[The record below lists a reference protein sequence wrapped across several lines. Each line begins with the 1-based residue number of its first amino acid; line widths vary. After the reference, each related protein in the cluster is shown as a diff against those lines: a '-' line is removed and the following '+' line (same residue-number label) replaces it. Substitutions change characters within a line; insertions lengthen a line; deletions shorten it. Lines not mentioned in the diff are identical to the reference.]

1 MKHSFTSLLSS
12 IPGPSSETIYAL
24 QLLARVYKPTAA
36 DILEDRWL
44 DEHSLS
50 GETLQI

>member
-1 MKHSFTSLLSS
+1 MKHSLTSLLSS

-24 QLLARVYKPTAA
+24 QLLARVYQPAPTEV
-36 DILEDRWL
+36 LEDRWF

-50 GETLQI
+50 GESL